1 MCTVNRQQLIE
12 DNINLVYFVVHTYYP
27 TFANDEDIIQCG
39 MLGLCLAAD
48 AWDAEQG
55 AFSTF
60 ATRCISNQI
69 IKEFRARKKHKGVLS
84 LDYEYKDGD
93 GEGATLA
100 DITIGTPDVDWADI
114 DGLYDILTEKERTII
129 DLRRNGVT
137 QREIADRIGMSQ
149 QMVCTHLRRAK
160 RRLEKRN
167 GH

>member
-69 IKEFRARKKHKGVLS
+69 IKEFRARKKHNGVLS